1 MIAEELRQIGG
12 RPTRIQ
18 TAGQGPTLV
27 WLHDSLGNRWSPGQ
41 DRLSERF
48 RLLAPTLPGFEDSAA
63 LAGIDGPEDVVFWL
77 LDLLDG
83 LELARPTVVGCGLGG
98 WMAAELAVRYPERL
112 GGL

>member
-1 MIAEELRQIGG
+1 MIAEALRQIGG

-48 RLLAPTLPGFEDSAA
+48 RLLAPT
-63 LAGIDGPEDVVFWL
+63 W
-77 LDLLDG
+77 
-83 LELARPTVVGCGLGG
+83 R
-98 WMAAELAVRYPERL
+98 LAVVSRITYRL
-112 GGL
+112 LVCPDV